1 MEELCVNLSIHNIQI
16 TYRMPYEVLKHRI
29 NYKYMAIE
37 ADKHVKIIFDKLK
50 RIPEVNGIELYIK
63 LELRVVLG
71 IKEIQQTTTS
81 LQVTV
86 LDAQYEYSTH
96 VEDDDDYVDE
106 IAINGEDFVDR
117 DEYEERIEWGY
128 FERDIDDNET
138 SDSSEPDADNVV
150 SVQTITNTIPAY
162 APPALSFFANT
173 WANMVDYVKLLF
185 TTVLCWL

>member
-150 SVQTITNTIPAY
+150 SVQNITNTIPAY